1 LGENLKGKFC
11 GGISKSSQVQNKPNL
26 DNIFKSYLGYHD
38 LEGLH
43 NLLYYLKRLYG
54 RVYLE

>member
-1 LGENLKGKFC
+1 LGEKLKGKFC
-11 GGISKSSQVQNKPNL
+11 GRTSKSSQVQNKPNL

-38 LEGLH
+38 LEGLQ
-43 NLLYYLKRLYG
+43 NLLYYFERLYG